1 MCRPST
7 TRKPVCGSPLSVF
20 TVCSSRAE
28 VVLGSA
34 CRECGPCQSGNVG
47 VRVGMPLNAPAAFRG
62 LGDEYPGPLGQRWVP
77 SRGSNDLGQLLYDAE
92 LLVSIENVDRSENL
106 DSHVLAVSG
115 CVRDRVQRQL
125 VNESRGVIEEQ
136 WDCGH
141 SLPTHNSFGEILSQ
155 LVLGR
160 KCAGRGVN
168 VNHRHGCV
176 LSPLLWLE
184 RWSGRLQLKATSVMS
199 MAIETD
205 SRAGD
210 PSGLRTYTRRRVGTM
225 MPSNSRYSEG

>member
-62 LGDEYPGPLGQRWVP
+62 LGDEHPGPRGQRWVP
-77 SRGSNDLGQLLYDAE
+77 GRGSNDLGQLLSNAE

-106 DSHVLAVSG
+106 DSNVVAVSG
-115 CVRDRVQRQL
+115 CVRDRIQRQL
-125 VNESRGVIEEQ
+125 VNESGTLASA
-136 WDCGH
+136 WG
-141 SLPTHNSFGEILSQ
+141 
-155 LVLGR
+155 GR
-160 KCAGRGVN
+160 F
-168 VNHRHGCV
+168 RHT
-176 LSPLLWLE
+176 E
-184 RWSGRLQLKATSVMS
+184 GRLPRAAAGKTELKRSV
-199 MAIETD
+199 ET
-205 SRAGD
+205 G
-210 PSGLRTYTRRRVGTM
+210 
-225 MPSNSRYSEG
+225 N